1 MLPEQTLEALT
12 NGRKDFIYNED
23 GMFMGAS
30 GAGMDLF
37 VLHSLVR
44 YLRLEIKTGMKMTA
58 KASTLRK
65 ANEVLGTNYKRKAKA
80 LEHLEAVLVMAR
92 EIQNPRLKTGAQDE

>member
-1 MLPEQTLEALT
+1 MLPEQTLEAVT

-23 GMFMGAS
+23 GIFMGAS

-65 ANEVLGTNYKRKAKA
+65 ANEVLGTNYNRKQKA
-80 LEHLEAVLVMAR
+80 LEHLEAVLVMAG
-92 EIQNPRLKTGAQDE
+92 EIRNPPLKAEEDK